1 MSLDA
6 LLLRARQ
13 GLARLKLHSGFE
25 DEMRFWRKELTLE
38 GEYPQEVAATLDPAL
53 MESAYPA
60 GLDSYVDELRE
71 RFGPGLRALD
81 VGCGPAS
88 VLGFGQVTGRFELTG
103 VDPLADQY
111 REVLEREGHA
121 EHSALVQGFGE
132 DLGTLFA
139 AESFDL
145 VYSRNALDHTQS
157 PGETVRQMARVLKP
171 GGVLFLQTYVR
182 EGTANNFHGLHQHDL
197 YLEAEGRLLCRT
209 RLWPLRR
216 GGRARCISGGLGL
229 EIAEQSDPSI
239 EVRSDLKAVYRKRG

>member
-38 GEYPQEVAATLDPAL
+38 GEYPKEVAATLDPAL
-53 MESAYPA
+53 MQSAYPQ
-60 GLDSYVDELRE
+60 GLDRHVDELRE
-71 RFGPGLRALD
+71 RFGTPLRALD

-88 VLGFGQVTGRFELTG
+88 VLGFGHVTDRFELTG

-111 REVLEREGHA
+111 REVLEREGHE

-132 DLGTLFA
+132 DLTTLFEA
-139 AESFDL
+139 ASFEL

-157 PGETVRQMARVLKP
+157 PAETVRQMVEVLKP
-171 GGVLFLQTYVR
+171 GGLLFLQTYVR

-197 YLEAEGRLLCRT
+197 YLEAAGRLMCRT
-209 RLWPLRR
+209 RRWPLRR
-216 GGRARCISGGLGL
+216 GGRAQCISDGLGL
-229 EIAEQSDPSI
+229 EVVEQSAPST
-239 EVRSDLKAVYRKRG
+239 EVRSDLQVVYRKRG